1 MKRFTSSLAD
11 ARFATFLFFVLIIAT
26 VLITPSRFSPGNIGI
41 TLGLI
46 VPLVLAACAA
56 TPVILTGREGIDL
69 SVGPL
74 IGFINVILVKTLI
87 LDMGLESP
95 LIIVPAALAIGVAVG
110 AVNGFLA
117 VALRIQPIVATLGS
131 YLVLAGLA
139 TWILPSPM
147 GPAPKWLNMLSE
159 DWSVLPLLAVAAAW
173 LAIKRT
179 PLHGL
184 MMTIGGDDRA
194 AYSAGVNVGLVRF
207 LAYVI
212 TGFFA
217 AIAAISLTALLGS
230 ADAQV
235 GPNYTLLAIAAAALG
250 GVSLAGGKGGM
261 AGAALGAVDIFLL
274 QNLVTH
280 FNVSSFFLQI
290 TYGLV
295 LVIAVSLNSDR
306 ISDYLRL
313 RKDGTHA

>member
-1 MKRFTSSLAD
+1 MKKLTASLAD
-11 ARFATFLFFVLIIAT
+11 ARFATFLFVVLIVAT
-26 VLITPSRFSPGNIGI
+26 VLITPGRFSPENIGI

-56 TPVILTGREGIDL
+56 TPVILAGREGIDL

-87 LDMGLESP
+87 LDMGFESP
-95 LIIVPAALAIGVAVG
+95 LLIIPAAIAIGVAVG

-117 VALRIQPIVATLGS
+117 VYLRIQPIVATLGT

-139 TWILPSPM
+139 TWILPSPI
-147 GPAPKWLNMLSE
+147 GPTPKWLNMLSE
-159 DWSVLPLLAVAAAW
+159 ELSILPLLGVAAVW
-173 LAIKRT
+173 LLIKRT

-184 MMTIGGDDRA
+184 IMTIGGDDRA
-194 AYSAGVNVGLVRF
+194 AYSAGVNVELVRF
-207 LAYVI
+207 LAYI
-212 TGFFA
+212 IAGFIA
-217 AIAAISLTALLGS
+217 AVAAISLTALLGS

-261 AGAALGAVDIFLL
+261 AGAALGAIDIFLL
-274 QNLVTH
+274 QNLITH

-306 ISDYLRL
+306 LSDYLRL
-313 RKDGTHA
+313 RKGGAHA